1 MLLHLNLLA
10 QPLELQFISV
20 GKEKGL
26 SNSNT
31 TCITQDS
38 LGYIWI
44 GTQDGLNRYDGFSI
58 IVYKLDTQDS
68 TSLPHNAIRTLYTDA
83 EGTVWI
89 GTENGVCYYEPY
101 WDGFKRIALPTA
113 IPGQEITIVD
123 HIAGNPAHGLL
134 YCMAN
139 KIYRINP
146 ETNTS
151 EQYLEIESGEVT
163 SFLFDPGNNLWISAF
178 KGGGLYKFNT
188 EKELVK
194 HYKKVEGDNNS
205 LSSNS
210 LWHIS
215 LRNGE
220 ELWIATEDE
229 GINRLDINRELFT
242 RFPYQVYDEKFTRYT
257 YVDRENRVWIGDH
270 TGIKLYDDAQGV
282 FNGYYTDYK
291 DVYSI
296 RPNAYAIY
304 HDMQGNYWVLHLP
317 GGASMS
323 ILRKGFKVFS
333 DNPFETWHTQNQNV
347 SAVQEDSLGNLFL
360 GNPFNG
366 LDIFYWTRNTVLR
379 YQHDSQDETSLGS
392 GHVFVLKYG
401 PGGMWIGTHRGG
413 LQLLDANLKEFRC
426 YMHDPDDSTSISGND
441 VRGISFDRKGNAWI
455 AVHGKGVAKFD
466 LHTGIFRNYNQQ
478 NSQLSNDWTF
488 EVTEDHL
495 GNIWVATSYGLS
507 RLPEGEDQFV
517 SYFADVNNPNTLSD
531 NEIITV
537 LEDSMYRV
545 WIGTSQGL
553 NYYNRERDIIE
564 PIEGVLREEYIC
576 SILDDN
582 KNTLWIATLNGLYNY
597 DPATGNTR
605 RFDESDGL
613 PTNEFNNRARYK
625 NTLNDLFFGT
635 IDGVVLFDPN
645 ELNYNLTK
653 PIVVITNFKLFN
665 IELTEYGS
673 NQPLDRHISYAKEV
687 RLHYDQNMISFGFNA
702 LSMINPEKNEY
713 AYMLEGFDDDWNYI
727 GSRREAT
734 YTNLDPGKYV
744 FRVIASNND
753 GVWNKEGA
761 SIKVI
766 VYQPWWKALWFRILV
781 VLLVILSFISFFY
794 LRTGQLRK
802 QKQVLEDKVRQ
813 STLELQEKNKQL
825 MEKSNHLNEINTL
838 LEERQ
843 QEILEKST
851 KLQELNTSKDR
862 LFSIIAHDLTSPF
875 NSILGFTELLHT
887 TYEEM
892 DKEERQ
898 EMAAS
903 INESARRV
911 YSLLDNLL
919 NWARTQTNRIKYD
932 PISLDLESL
941 AKETLEVYKFRLDKK
956 KISYEVRNK
965 TKSKAFADTDMVQS
979 ILRNLLSNA
988 TKYTPEKGKISIII
1002 EQDGN
1007 EVRTSIE
1014 DTGIGISKGIY
1025 NNLFNLDKSSSQE
1038 GTDGEKGSGIGLILT
1053 NEFIGLNGGTLS
1065 IRSKDGEGS
1074 TFSFTLPMSKV

>member
-1 MLLHLNLLA
+1 
-10 QPLELQFISV
+10 
-20 GKEKGL
+20 
-26 SNSNT
+26 
-31 TCITQDS
+31 
-38 LGYIWI
+38 
-44 GTQDGLNRYDGFSI
+44 
-58 IVYKLDTQDS
+58 
-68 TSLPHNAIRTLYTDA
+68 
-83 EGTVWI
+83 
-89 GTENGVCYYEPY
+89 
-101 WDGFKRIALPTA
+101 
-113 IPGQEITIVD
+113 
-123 HIAGNPAHGLL
+123 
-134 YCMAN
+134 
-139 KIYRINP
+139 
-146 ETNTS
+146 
-151 EQYLEIESGEVT
+151 
-163 SFLFDPGNNLWISAF
+163 
-178 KGGGLYKFNT
+178 
-188 EKELVK
+188 
-194 HYKKVEGDNNS
+194 
-205 LSSNS
+205 
-210 LWHIS
+210 
-215 LRNGE
+215 
-220 ELWIATEDE
+220 
-229 GINRLDINRELFT
+229 
-242 RFPYQVYDEKFTRYT
+242 
-257 YVDRENRVWIGDH
+257 
-270 TGIKLYDDAQGV
+270 
-282 FNGYYTDYK
+282 
-291 DVYSI
+291 
-296 RPNAYAIY
+296 
-304 HDMQGNYWVLHLP
+304 
-317 GGASMS
+317 
-323 ILRKGFKVFS
+323 
-333 DNPFETWHTQNQNV
+333 
-347 SAVQEDSLGNLFL
+347 
-360 GNPFNG
+360 
-366 LDIFYWTRNTVLR
+366 
-379 YQHDSQDETSLGS
+379 
-392 GHVFVLKYG
+392 
-401 PGGMWIGTHRGG
+401 
-413 LQLLDANLKEFRC
+413 
-426 YMHDPDDSTSISGND
+426 
-441 VRGISFDRKGNAWI
+441 
-455 AVHGKGVAKFD
+455 
-466 LHTGIFRNYNQQ
+466 
-478 NSQLSNDWTF
+478 
-488 EVTEDHL
+488 
-495 GNIWVATSYGLS
+495 
-507 RLPEGEDQFV
+507 
-517 SYFADVNNPNTLSD
+517 
-531 NEIITV
+531 
-537 LEDSMYRV
+537 
-545 WIGTSQGL
+545 
-553 NYYNRERDIIE
+553 
-564 PIEGVLREEYIC
+564 
-576 SILDDN
+576 
-582 KNTLWIATLNGLYNY
+582 
-597 DPATGNTR
+597 
-605 RFDESDGL
+605 
-613 PTNEFNNRARYK
+613 
-625 NTLNDLFFGT
+625 
-635 IDGVVLFDPN
+635 
-645 ELNYNLTK
+645 
-653 PIVVITNFKLFN
+653 
-665 IELTEYGS
+665 
-673 NQPLDRHISYAKEV
+673 
-687 RLHYDQNMISFGFNA
+687 
-702 LSMINPEKNEY
+702 MINPEKNEY